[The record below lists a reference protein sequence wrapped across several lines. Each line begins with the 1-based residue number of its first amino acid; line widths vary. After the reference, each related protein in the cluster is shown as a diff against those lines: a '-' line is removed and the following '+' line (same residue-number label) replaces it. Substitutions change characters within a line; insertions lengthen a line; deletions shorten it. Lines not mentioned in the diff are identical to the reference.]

1 MKIDAK
7 LFKIMLI
14 SAANNLYNYH
24 LEIDKLN
31 VFPVPDGDTG
41 TNMNLT
47 MENAIKEIK
56 KYETSSITEIANV
69 FSRGLIMGAR
79 GNSGVILSQIF
90 RGFSKGLVHEEFIS
104 TSDLL
109 KAWTYAKQV
118 AYKAVMKP
126 VEGTI
131 LTVIRLASDDT
142 KLETKETI
150 LPLKFMDKFLENA
163 NNALA
168 QTPNLLPI
176 LKEVGVVD
184 SGGFGLVKIIEG
196 MVYSLEKG
204 KEIKKKK
211 NLVASDNK
219 EVVIKLDDENFGYCT
234 ETIVILSEM
243 KQKNF
248 PLEKVR
254 FSLEEQGCKSIV
266 VVQDQDIFKVH
277 VHSLMPGQILVYLQQ
292 FGDFQKVKI
301 ENMGLQAK
309 KNSTEIKELR
319 SLNNSWAIITVAAGK
334 GLAKYFMND
343 LQASYVVN
351 GGQTMNPSTDDF
363 LKAIELVDA
372 KDVYILPNNSNIIS
386 TAQQAAKLE
395 KKSNVYVIPTTS
407 IPEGMLSIL
416 SFNKEEKSAKKN
428 FNNMKNAIKKIVS
441 ARITNAVRT
450 TTIDGVAVKEGNYLG
465 ILDKKIYTQE
475 ADLVLVA
482 KKLLSK
488 MISKS
493 SSQLVTI
500 FIGEDAKRQDLR
512 LIEKYIDENF
522 DVEYEKIEGEQP
534 VYPFIFGV
542 E

>member
-131 LTVIRLASDDT
+131 LTVIRLAIDDT

-163 NNALA
+163 NNALTH
-168 QTPNLLPI
+168 TPELLPI

-219 EVVIKLDDENFGYCT
+219 EVAIKLDDENFGYCT

-309 KNSTEIKELR
+309 KHSTEIKEIR
-319 SLNNSWAIITVAAGK
+319 SLNNPWAIITVAAGK

-343 LQASYVVN
+343 LQASYVVS

-395 KKSNVYVIPTTS
+395 KKSSVYVIPTTS

>member
-131 LTVIRLASDDT
+131 LTVIRLAIDDT

-309 KNSTEIKELR
+309 KHSTEIKELR

>member
-131 LTVIRLASDDT
+131 LTVIRLAIDDT

-150 LPLKFMDKFLENA
+150 LPLNFMDKFLENA

-168 QTPNLLPI
+168 RTPDLLPI

-277 VHSLMPGQILVYLQQ
+277 VHSLMPEQILVYLQQ

-309 KNSTEIKELR
+309 KHSTEIKEIR
-319 SLNNSWAIITVAAGK
+319 SLNNPWAIITVAAGK

-416 SFNKEEKSAKKN
+416 SFNKEEKNAKKN
-428 FNNMKNAIKKIVS
+428 FNDMKNAIKKIVS
-441 ARITNAVRT
+441 ARITDAVRT
-450 TTIDGVAVKEGNYLG
+450 TTIDGAAVKEGNYLG

-522 DVEYEKIEGEQP
+522 DVEYEKVEGEQP

>member
-47 MENAIKEIK
+47 MENATKEIK

-131 LTVIRLASDDT
+131 LTVIRLAIDDT

-309 KNSTEIKELR
+309 KHSTEIKELR

>member
-131 LTVIRLASDDT
+131 LTVIRLAIDDT

-150 LPLKFMDKFLENA
+150 LPLKLMDKFLENA

-309 KNSTEIKELR
+309 KHSTEIKELR